1 MSGEPHEI
9 ERKYLIKR
17 PSAEEL
23 SSLPECSSTHIV
35 QTYLAVRENGARRR
49 VRKRGTDENDRK
61 YYYTEKTDV
70 AFGERI
76 EIEREIDETE
86 YIALLAESD
95 TSRSAIE
102 KTRVCF
108 VYDGQF
114 FELDI
119 YPFSNEFAT
128 LEIELDDINTP
139 VRIPDAISVVRDVTG
154 DKRYNNSS
162 LAACGRLELLD

>member
-23 SSLPECSSTHIV
+23 SALPECSADHIV
-35 QTYLAVRENGARRR
+35 QTYLVIRENGVRRR
-49 VRKRGTDENDRK
+49 VRKRGTEENGWR

-70 AFGERI
+70 AFGERM

-86 YIALLAESD
+86 YLALLAESD
-95 TSRSAIE
+95 PSRSAIE

-108 VYDGQF
+108 VYEGQF

-119 YPFSNEFAT
+119 YPFSEELAT
-128 LEIELDDINTP
+128 LEIELDDIDTP
-139 VRIPDAISVVRDVTG
+139 VRIPDTVSVIRDVTG